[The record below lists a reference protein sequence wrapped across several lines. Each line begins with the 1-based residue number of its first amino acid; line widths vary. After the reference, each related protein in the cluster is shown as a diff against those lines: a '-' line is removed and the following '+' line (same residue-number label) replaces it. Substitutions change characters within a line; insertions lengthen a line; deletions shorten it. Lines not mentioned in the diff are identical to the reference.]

1 MSVSIDQAVANA
13 IKAHLSARLS
23 GVEVLPD
30 WPDDQKL
37 EPKTVSVVMSSVRQD
52 LLLQPYEIDRDNVH
66 AVIPDR
72 VYQPKP
78 VDVPTSC
85 SVLNEAKARWNDHLA
100 SLDAHLAVD
109 SLNTITSPDAFDL
122 TTGCV
127 LANEFAVDMLAH
139 VPSTVY
145 HSVADSLNTLSSATA
160 QDIPT
165 LIARASEIRQKVNGH
180 FGATI
185 IEWAI
190 RSAELPI
197 QLDIWATSRVELD
210 DLIARVYPLLDMDG
224 TAARLDRGPRTGLL
238 LTLSDGYDGVVDVTF
253 DPPYRMVSESPVG
266 RSEFRAT
273 SSGLAYFNVT
283 IKAQTARMAVINLV
297 TTVSTSSTVGQVANT
312 ATVKYSSNGPTV
324 TYI

>member
-13 IKAHLSARLS
+13 IQAHLSARLS

-37 EPKTVSVVMSSVRQD
+37 EPQTVSVIMSSVRQD

-66 AVIPDR
+66 SVIPDR

-100 SLDAHLAVD
+100 SLDAHLVVD

-145 HSVADSLNTLSSATA
+145 HSVADSLNTLSSASA

-165 LIARASEIRQKVNGH
+165 LIARAAEIRQKVNGH

-224 TAARLDRGPRTGLL
+224 TAAQLDRGPRTGLL